1 MLVNNS
7 EKLTEMAGQKEL
19 QQVTVR
25 GTIAGVCTSSK
36 KSVRKKNAG
45 SGVLIENYGLEG
57 DAHGNAETHRQI
69 SLLAIESIKKMQDMG
84 LKVGIG
90 DFAEN
95 LATEGIDLLSLPIG
109 SKIKVGAEV
118 ILEITQHGKVC
129 HTPCA
134 IYYQAG
140 MCIMPQEGIFAR
152 VLHGGTVK
160 TGDEITA
167 V

>member
-1 MLVNNS
+1 
-7 EKLTEMAGQKEL
+7 MAVSG
-19 QQVTVR
+19 TVV
-25 GTIAGVCTSSK
+25 GVCISSK
-36 KSVRKKNAG
+36 KSVRKKNIG
-45 SGVLIENYGLEG
+45 SGVLIDNYGLEG
-57 DAHGNAETHRQI
+57 DAHADAETHRQI

-84 LKVGIG
+84 AKVGIG

-95 LATEGIDLLSLPIG
+95 LATEGINLLSLPIG
-109 SKIKVGAEV
+109 SQIKVGMEA

-152 VLHGGTVK
+152 VLHGGPIK
-160 TGDEITA
+160 TGDEII
-167 V
+167 VM

>member
-1 MLVNNS
+1 
-7 EKLTEMAGQKEL
+7 MAVSG
-19 QQVTVR
+19 TVV
-25 GTIAGVCTSSK
+25 GVCISSK
-36 KSVRKKNAG
+36 KSVRKKNIG
-45 SGVLIENYGLEG
+45 SGVLIDNFGLEG
-57 DAHGNAETHRQI
+57 DAHADAETHRQV

-84 LKVGIG
+84 AKVGIG

-95 LATEGIDLLSLPIG
+95 LATEGINLLSLPIG
-109 SKIKVGAEV
+109 SQIKVGMEA

-152 VLHGGTVK
+152 VLHGGSIK
-160 TGDEITA
+160 TGDEIILM
-167 V
+167 

>member
-1 MLVNNS
+1 
-7 EKLTEMAGQKEL
+7 MAVSG
-19 QQVTVR
+19 TV
-25 GTIAGVCTSSK
+25 IGVCISSK
-36 KSVRKKNAG
+36 KSVRKKNIE
-45 SGVLIENYGLEG
+45 SGVLIDNYGLEG
-57 DAHGNAETHRQI
+57 DAHADAETHRQV

-84 LKVGIG
+84 AKVGIG

-95 LATEGIDLLSLPIG
+95 LATEGINLLSLPIG
-109 SKIKVGAEV
+109 SQIKVGMEA

-152 VLHGGTVK
+152 VLHGGPIK
-160 TGDEITA
+160 TGDEII
-167 V
+167 VM

>member
-1 MLVNNS
+1 M
-7 EKLTEMAGQKEL
+7 TAH
-19 QQVTVR
+19 
-25 GTIAGVCTSSK
+25 GTIVGVCTSSK

-45 SGVLIENYGLEG
+45 SGVLIENYGIEG
-57 DAHGNAETHRQI
+57 DAHGDAETHRQV
-69 SLLAIESIKKMQDMG
+69 SLLAMESIKKMQDMG

-109 SKIKVGAEV
+109 SRIKVGAEA

-129 HTPCA
+129 HTPCS

-140 MCIMPQEGIFAR
+140 MCIMPSEGIFAR
-152 VLHGGTVK
+152 VVHGGPVK
-160 TGDEITA
+160 AGDEITEA
-167 V
+167 

>member
-1 MLVNNS
+1 
-7 EKLTEMAGQKEL
+7 MAVSG
-19 QQVTVR
+19 TV
-25 GTIAGVCTSSK
+25 IGVCISSK
-36 KSVRKKNAG
+36 KSVRKKNIE
-45 SGVLIENYGLEG
+45 SGVLIDNYGLEG
-57 DAHGNAETHRQI
+57 DAHADAETHRQI

-84 LKVGIG
+84 AKVGIG

-95 LATEGIDLLSLPIG
+95 LATEGINLLSLPIG
-109 SKIKVGAEV
+109 SQIKVGMEA

-152 VLHGGTVK
+152 VLHGGSIK
-160 TGDEITA
+160 TGDEIILM
-167 V
+167 

>member
-1 MLVNNS
+1 
-7 EKLTEMAGQKEL
+7 MAVSG
-19 QQVTVR
+19 TV
-25 GTIAGVCTSSK
+25 IGVCISSK
-36 KSVRKKNAG
+36 KSVRKKNIG
-45 SGVLIENYGLEG
+45 SGVLIDNFGLEG
-57 DAHGNAETHRQI
+57 DAHADAETHRQI

-84 LKVGIG
+84 AKVGIG

-95 LATEGIDLLSLPIG
+95 IATEGINLLSLPIG
-109 SKIKVGAEV
+109 AQIKVGMEA

-152 VLHGGTVK
+152 VLHGGPVK
-160 TGDEITA
+160 TGDEII
-167 V
+167 VM

>member
-1 MLVNNS
+1 
-7 EKLTEMAGQKEL
+7 MAVCG
-19 QQVTVR
+19 TVV
-25 GTIAGVCTSSK
+25 GVCISSK
-36 KSVRKKNAG
+36 KSVRKKNVG
-45 SGVLIENYGLEG
+45 SGVLIDNFGLEG
-57 DAHGNAETHRQI
+57 DAHADAETHRQV

-84 LKVGIG
+84 AKVGIG

-95 LATEGIDLLSLPIG
+95 IATEGINLLSLPIG
-109 SKIKVGAEV
+109 AQIKVGMEA

-152 VLHGGTVK
+152 VLHGGPVK
-160 TGDEITA
+160 TGDEII
-167 V
+167 VM

>member
-1 MLVNNS
+1 
-7 EKLTEMAGQKEL
+7 MAVCG
-19 QQVTVR
+19 TVV
-25 GTIAGVCTSSK
+25 GVCISSK
-36 KSVRKKNAG
+36 KSVRKKNIG

-57 DAHGNAETHRQI
+57 DAHGDAETHRQV

-84 LKVGIG
+84 AKVGIG

-95 LATEGIDLLSLPIG
+95 LATEGINLLSLPIG
-109 SKIKVGAEV
+109 AQIKVGMEA

-152 VLHGGTVK
+152 VLHGGPIK
-160 TGDEITA
+160 TGDEII
-167 V
+167 VM

>member
-1 MLVNNS
+1 
-7 EKLTEMAGQKEL
+7 MAVSG
-19 QQVTVR
+19 TV
-25 GTIAGVCTSSK
+25 IGVCISSK
-36 KSVRKKNAG
+36 KSVRKKNIE
-45 SGVLIENYGLEG
+45 SGVLIDNYGLEG
-57 DAHGNAETHRQI
+57 DAHADAETHRQI

-84 LKVGIG
+84 AKVGIG

-95 LATEGIDLLSLPIG
+95 LATEGINLLSLPIG
-109 SKIKVGAEV
+109 SQIKVGMEA

-152 VLHGGTVK
+152 VLHGGPVK
-160 TGDEITA
+160 TGDEII
-167 V
+167 VM

>member
-1 MLVNNS
+1 MSVS
-7 EKLTEMAGQKEL
+7 G
-19 QQVTVR
+19 TVV
-25 GTIAGVCTSSK
+25 GVCVSSK
-36 KSVRKKNAG
+36 KSVRKKNVG
-45 SGVLIENYGLEG
+45 SGALIENYGLEG
-57 DAHGNAETHRQI
+57 DAHGDAETHRQV

-84 LKVGIG
+84 AKVGIG

-95 LATEGIDLLSLPIG
+95 LATEGINLLSLPIG
-109 SKIKVGAEV
+109 AQIKVGMEA

-152 VLHGGTVK
+152 VLHGGPIK
-160 TGDEITA
+160 TGDEII
-167 V
+167 VM

>member
-1 MLVNNS
+1 MSVS
-7 EKLTEMAGQKEL
+7 G
-19 QQVTVR
+19 TVV
-25 GTIAGVCTSSK
+25 GVCISSK
-36 KSVRKKNAG
+36 KSVRKKNIG

-57 DAHGNAETHRQI
+57 DAHGDAETHRQI

-84 LKVGIG
+84 AKVGIG

-95 LATEGIDLLSLPIG
+95 LATEGINLLSLPIG
-109 SKIKVGAEV
+109 AQIKVGMEA

-152 VLHGGTVK
+152 VLHGGPVK
-160 TGDEITA
+160 TGDEII
-167 V
+167 VM

>member
-1 MLVNNS
+1 
-7 EKLTEMAGQKEL
+7 MAVSG
-19 QQVTVR
+19 TVV
-25 GTIAGVCTSSK
+25 GVCISSK
-36 KSVRKKNAG
+36 KSVRKKNIG

-57 DAHGNAETHRQI
+57 DAHADAETHRQV
-69 SLLAIESIKKMQDMG
+69 SLLAIESIKKMQDLG
-84 LKVGIG
+84 TKVGIG

-95 LATEGIDLLSLPIG
+95 LATEGINLLSLPIG
-109 SKIKVGAEV
+109 AQIKVGMEA

-152 VLHGGTVK
+152 VLHGGPIK
-160 TGDEITA
+160 TGDEII
-167 V
+167 VM

>member
-1 MLVNNS
+1 
-7 EKLTEMAGQKEL
+7 MAVSG
-19 QQVTVR
+19 TVV
-25 GTIAGVCTSSK
+25 GVCISSK

-57 DAHGNAETHRQI
+57 DAHGDAETHRQV

-84 LKVGIG
+84 VQVGIG

-95 LATEGIDLLSLPIG
+95 LATNGINLLLLPIG
-109 SKIKVGAEV
+109 TKIRVGTEA

-152 VLHGGTVK
+152 VLHGGPVK
-160 TGDEITA
+160 TGDDI
-167 V
+167 VVM

>member
-1 MLVNNS
+1 
-7 EKLTEMAGQKEL
+7 MAVSG
-19 QQVTVR
+19 TVV
-25 GTIAGVCTSSK
+25 GVCISSK
-36 KSVRKKNAG
+36 KSVRKKNIG
-45 SGVLIENYGLEG
+45 SGVLIDNYGLEG
-57 DAHGNAETHRQI
+57 DAHADAETHRQV

-84 LKVGIG
+84 AKVGIG

-95 LATEGIDLLSLPIG
+95 LATEGINLLSLPIG
-109 SKIKVGAEV
+109 SQIKVGMEA

-152 VLHGGTVK
+152 VLHGGPIK
-160 TGDEITA
+160 TGDEII
-167 V
+167 VM

>member
-1 MLVNNS
+1 
-7 EKLTEMAGQKEL
+7 MAVSG
-19 QQVTVR
+19 TVV
-25 GTIAGVCTSSK
+25 GVCISSK
-36 KSVRKKNAG
+36 KSVRKKNIG
-45 SGVLIENYGLEG
+45 SGVLIDNFGLEG
-57 DAHGNAETHRQI
+57 DAHADAETHRQI

-84 LKVGIG
+84 AKVGIG

-95 LATEGIDLLSLPIG
+95 IATEGINLLSLPIG
-109 SKIKVGAEV
+109 VQIKVGPEA

-152 VLHGGTVK
+152 VLHGGPIK
-160 TGDEITA
+160 TGDEII
-167 V
+167 VM